1 MSERGQDSP
10 DSIKAKD
17 LYGQLLEQY
26 IYVRYFLQ
34 QRLPIEEG
42 IEQLC
47 LEIEQLL
54 QHQPHAKRE
63 ALYTREAKNQNI

>member
-1 MSERGQDSP
+1 M
-10 DSIKAKD
+10 
-17 LYGQLLEQY
+17 YGTFY
-26 IYVRYFLQ
+26 Q